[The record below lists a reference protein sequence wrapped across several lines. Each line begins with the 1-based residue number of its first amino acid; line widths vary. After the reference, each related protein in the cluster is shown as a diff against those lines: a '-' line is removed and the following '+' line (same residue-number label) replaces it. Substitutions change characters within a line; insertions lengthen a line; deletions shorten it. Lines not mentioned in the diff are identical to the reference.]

1 MTYNCNTS
9 IIYHFRLQEEFED
22 NKGVIRIPKSK
33 NNLFVCTNVHP
44 GGFGGVR
51 VAHLYS
57 CVCVRVRFVFFY
69 LFLLVCL
76 RSGSVLCPMFS
87 VPLNGQ
93 FLIL

>member
-1 MTYNCNTS
+1 MTCNCNTS

-57 CVCVRVRFVFFY
+57 CVCVCACALCFFD
-69 LFLLVCL
+69 LFLFVCL
-76 RSGSVLCPMFS
+76 RSGSVL
-87 VPLNGQ
+87 
-93 FLIL
+93 